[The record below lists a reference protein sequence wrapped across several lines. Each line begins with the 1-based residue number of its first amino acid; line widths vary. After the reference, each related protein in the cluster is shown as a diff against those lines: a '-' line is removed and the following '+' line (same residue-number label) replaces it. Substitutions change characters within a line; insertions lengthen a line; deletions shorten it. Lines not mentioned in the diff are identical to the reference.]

1 MSEKPETI
9 CHHDPEVARD
19 VLEYCKLDASGGER
33 AMAPIV
39 ALESRQTRSVIRTS
53 RREFGKCEDV
63 FIHPK
68 TVNAPADDEPVKIS
82 DATEWQFFRY
92 RFGSDRRRRIALYGF
107 ILAIISVLV
116 DGAVLLG
123 DKGIGFP
130 TAAWWIETMRIL
142 ALFGKLIGLG
152 VAFYEGLL
160 KE

>member
-9 CHHDPEVARD
+9 CHHDPEVAR
-19 VLEYCKLDASGGER
+19 
-33 AMAPIV
+33 
-39 ALESRQTRSVIRTS
+39 
-53 RREFGKCEDV
+53 
-63 FIHPK
+63 
-68 TVNAPADDEPVKIS
+68 
-82 DATEWQFFRY
+82 
-92 RFGSDRRRRIALYGF
+92 ALYGF